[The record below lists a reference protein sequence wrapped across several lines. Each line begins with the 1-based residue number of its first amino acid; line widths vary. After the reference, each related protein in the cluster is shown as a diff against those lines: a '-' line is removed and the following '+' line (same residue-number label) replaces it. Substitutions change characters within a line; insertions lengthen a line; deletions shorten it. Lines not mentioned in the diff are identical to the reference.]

1 MVLDDALAQIPD
13 AHRHGTLVRADSAG
27 SAKAFLT
34 HIRTLREHGLNLRFS
49 VGYAVTEPVRRAIRS
64 LPEALWHP
72 ALDQNGTL
80 RNGAEA
86 ADVTGM
92 VDLAGYPA
100 GTRNTV
106 RRERPHPGAQ
116 LSLFDHDEGLRHQV
130 FLTDT
135 PPGFAHLYSCV
146 GYVALGR
153 LLEELDDRPLDTL
166 IRTRVLDPLG
176 AATATFRPSTISA
189 TVATETQLH
198 RGPVRGQ
205 VHDELA
211 HAIGRPVGNAGMF
224 ATAEDVLALGS
235 MVLNGGAGRA
245 RRVLSA
251 ESVKLLSEPFI
262 DADNYHQAIGFRVG
276 DDLTMGR
283 IQGIGHTGF
292 TGTSLV
298 IAPHSGGTAV
308 LLTNRVHPTRF
319 DADITALRRS
329 FAERLEQPVAD

>member
-1 MVLDDALAQIPD
+1 MVNGAPGSAWSSI
-13 AHRHGTLVRADSAG
+13 LVRPRSPTERLLAG
-27 SAKAFLT
+27 SAALDAPAPLGEHHLFDIASLTKLFTAVAALSLVEDGRLDLDAPVAETLPVGSGDPARRITARHLLT
-34 HIRTLREHGLNLRFS
+34 HSSGLPATSDAWRAGLTGDALLDRTLAARCD
-49 VGYAVTEPVRRAIRS
+49 S
-64 LPEALWHP
+64 L
-72 ALDQNGTL
+72 
-80 RNGAEA
+80 
-86 ADVTGM
+86 
-92 VDLAGYPA
+92 
-100 GTRNTV
+100 
-106 RRERPHPGAQ
+106 
-116 LSLFDHDEGLRHQV
+116 
-130 FLTDT
+130 
-135 PPGFAHLYSCV
+135 PGFAHLYSCV

-176 AATATFRPSTISA
+176 AATATFRPSAISA

-224 ATAEDVLALGS
+224 ATAEDVLTLGS

-251 ESVKLLSEPFI
+251 ESVKLLSEPVI

-276 DDLTMGR
+276 DDRTMGR

-319 DADITALRRS
+319 DADITTLRRS
-329 FAERLEQPVAD
+329 FAERLEQPVADPWPR